1 LSRHPEKETKKSDRM
16 HLSKAEKVAIP
27 IILIVAVWVIYS
39 VVQPSVPAPQHTVTA
54 SNTASTAN
62 LAPDFTLPVVGPNG
76 LTGQSISLSSFRGKV
91 VFLEFMEP
99 WCPHCQHMAP
109 VLEDLYSK
117 YQSNVVFLSV
127 GGPWNGPDGN
137 PASAQDVA
145 NFIKGGP
152 VDGETNTWGPTS
164 WTYVYDSS
172 GTVMNTL
179 YGVNSTPTFF
189 IIGKNGAIF
198 TTFSGEQ
205 EEGTL
210 ASAIASASS
219 S

>member
-1 LSRHPEKETKKSDRM
+1 LSRRPEKETRKSDRM
-16 HLSKAEKVAIP
+16 HLSKAEKIAIP

-39 VVQPSVPAPQHTVTA
+39 VVNPGSPAPQPTVTA
-54 SNTASTAN
+54 SNTASSAN
-62 LAPDFTLPVVGPNG
+62 LAPDFTLPIVGPNG

-99 WCPHCQHMAP
+99 WCPHCQNMAP

-117 YQSNVVFLSV
+117 YQNSNVVFLSV
-127 GGPWNGPDGN
+127 AGPWNGPNGN
-137 PASAQDVA
+137 PASATDTA

-152 VDGETNTWGPTS
+152 VDGESNTWAPSS

-189 IIGKNGAIF
+189 IISKSGVLI

-205 EEGTL
+205 PEGTL
-210 ASAIASASS
+210 AAAIAAAS
-219 S
+219 

>member
-1 LSRHPEKETKKSDRM
+1 LSRSPEKETKKSDRM

-27 IILIVAVWVIYS
+27 IILIVAVWVVYS
-39 VVQPSVPAPQHTVTA
+39 VVNPGSPTPQPTVTT
-54 SNTASTAN
+54 SNTASSSN
-62 LAPDFTLPVVGPNG
+62 LAPDFTLPVVGANG
-76 LTGQSISLSSFRGKV
+76 LTGGSISLSSYRGKV

-109 VLEDLYSK
+109 ILQDLYTK
-117 YQSNVVFLSV
+117 YQNNVVFISV
-127 GGPWNGPDGN
+127 AGPWNGPDGN
-137 PASAQDVA
+137 PASANDA
-145 NFIKGGP
+145 AKFISTYG
-152 VDGETNTWGPTS
+152 TA

-189 IIGKNGAIF
+189 IISKSGVVF

-205 EEGTL
+205 AEGTL
-210 ASAIASASS
+210 ATAIASADSAS
-219 S
+219 